1 MKLLSAAPASFFSA
15 ASDLQLANAGAEIRQ
30 IATASITAF
39 IGTSFQQNNA
49 VLLKR
54 IHRIIRVKP
63 RPCLKPVFCRCRLHV
78 RITPKSG
85 HVVDIPERQVRATL
99 RPEHVQQRAQ
109 QNRVYSIT
117 SSARV
122 TSVGGTS
129 IPSAVAVIRLLTRS
143 NLVGCSTGRSPGLE
157 PR

>member
-63 RPCLKPVFCRCRLHV
+63 RPCLKPVFCRCRLDV
-78 RITPKSG
+78 RIIPQKRPCSG
-85 HVVDIPERQVRATL
+85 HSGTAGSCQKLPRADAANEAPIVRL
-99 RPEHVQQRAQ
+99 FEDRK
-109 QNRVYSIT
+109 ST
-117 SSARV
+117 SLNS
-122 TSVGGTS
+122 SHLGIS
-129 IPSAVAVIRLLTRS
+129 YAVFCL
-143 NLVGCSTGRSPGLE
+143 
-157 PR
+157 